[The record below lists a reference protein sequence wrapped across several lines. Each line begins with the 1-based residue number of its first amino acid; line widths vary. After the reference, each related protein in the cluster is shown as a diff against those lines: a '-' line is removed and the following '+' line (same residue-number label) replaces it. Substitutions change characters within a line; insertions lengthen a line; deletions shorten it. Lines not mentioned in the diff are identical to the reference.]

1 MTETVSN
8 VPNAT
13 STPNVLYSPLNYTE
27 SFGDNLLIK
36 YSDDITDPVP
46 ILSINKTLV
55 ASAGN
60 ISVIGGKQKSRKS
73 FFICML
79 SAAYLKG
86 EYGMITANVSG
97 KRPILLFDTEM
108 GKAHVHKALQR
119 ICRMCEQDEQD
130 DRLKVFFLRECTAVD
145 TIEILKAQIAQHNP
159 GLVII
164 DGIVD
169 MCNNFNDISESS
181 SLVQLLM
188 SLSSLYNCHI
198 TTILHENKGSADSN
212 LRGHLGSILAQKSET
227 VFQLQ
232 KDGDTTK
239 VLPAATRNIPFE
251 DFFFKINEDGLP
263 VILGV
268 IQTPSKQTL
277 TERIVETMRLTLD
290 DKALS
295 YGDLQREYMEVAGVK
310 ERTAQNHIS
319 TCRKMNIIFKSEKD
333 EKYRCTQYR

>member
-1 MTETVSN
+1 MTANE
-8 VPNAT
+8 PNAA
-13 STPNVLYSPLNYTE
+13 NVLYTPTSYTE

-86 EYGMITANVSG
+86 EYGMITANISE

-108 GKAHVHKALQR
+108 GKTHVQKALRR
-119 ICRMCEQDEQD
+119 ICQMCGQNGQD

-145 TIEILKAQIAQHNP
+145 TIEVLKAQMAQHNP

-169 MCNNFNDISESS
+169 MCNNFNDIGEST

-198 TTILHENKGSADSN
+198 TTVLHENKGVTDSN
-212 LRGHLGSILAQKSET
+212 LRGHLGTILAQKSET

-232 KDGDTTK
+232 RDGDNTK
-239 VLPAATRNIPFE
+239 VLPAATRNISFQ

-268 IQTPSKQTL
+268 AQTPLKQTA
-277 TERIVETMRLTLD
+277 TDKMVEAMRLTLD
-290 DKALS
+290 DKALC

-310 ERTAQNHIS
+310 ERTAQTHIS
-319 TCRKMNIIFKSEKD
+319 NCRKMNIIFKSEDD